1 MITRLEF
8 PTWRSHTV
16 LAFVGLMLVST
27 VLGAEEPGAIHA
39 PVATE
44 QPHAVVAPY
53 GSRNDPYYWLRDDGR
68 QSDAAIALLT
78 DENRY
83 ARASLDHLRPSMGE
97 LYVELRRRTAE
108 SDCNVPFEKR
118 GLWFQTCTRA
128 GLAYP
133 IHRYSRRADFRKP
146 ETLLDLNELSAGYR
160 FFSVGSYVVSPDR
173 RYLAW
178 TEDRVGQRR
187 YLLRVRELA
196 TGREVGEPIP
206 DVEPT
211 ITFSDS
217 GVLYIRKDPRTLL
230 GNQVMQHIPGQ
241 TADSDRRLYVEAD
254 PSAFLTIR
262 RTRSDRF
269 MLLGSSSTS
278 FTEWRFARAD
288 DPELRFQVLYPREN
302 GHEYEVEDRGEEWVL
317 LSNWHADN
325 FSIFRAP
332 LAAAGDRARWQEWV
346 PGDASRLLETM
357 TVMQDAV
364 VISERS
370 AGLKR
375 LRVKLFA
382 DGTEHLIRFPDQSYA
397 ALPSINPDPTRTT
410 FRLVYSA
417 LNTPSSI
424 YEYDL
429 KSQELRLLKREPVPD
444 KRFKPG
450 NYVSELHMV
459 PSRDGKQ
466 IPVSLLY
473 RKRVGKMQQSATLI
487 TGYGAYGTSTD
498 PIFNGNRLS
507 LVDRGMLFVI
517 AHVRGGQEQGRDWYQ
532 DGRHLKKLNSF
543 RDFIDVTDW
552 LIREG
557 WSDPKRI
564 VAQGGSAGGMLVAGV
579 ANMAPDRYRAI
590 IANVPFVDVVTSMLD
605 ANLPLTANEYGEW
618 GNPTLAEDYAYMLRY
633 SPYDNVKAQAY
644 PNMMVTTGLFDT
656 QVPYWGPTKWV
667 AKLRRMNQADSQ
679 ILLMTN
685 MFSGHVGNSGRYQRL
700 KDVALNYAYI
710 FDQVGIKVHISK
722 KRHVDWPKKNVDGAF
737 LIHRT
742 SPDAR

>member
-1 MITRLEF
+1 
-8 PTWRSHTV
+8 
-16 LAFVGLMLVST
+16 MLSPVHSPIQRAHFAIAMTLLWAAST
-27 VLGAEEPGAIHA
+27 PLGAA
-39 PVATE
+39 PPTTPSAPIAVAT
-44 QPHAVVAPY
+44 PHAVVAPF
-53 GSRNDPYYWLRDDGR
+53 GTRDDPYYWLRDDGR

-78 DENRY
+78 EENRY
-83 ARASLDHLRPSMGE
+83 ARASLDHLRPSMGQ
-97 LYVELRRRTAE
+97 LYVELRGRTAE
-108 SDCNVPFEKR
+108 ADCNVPYTKR

-133 IHRYSRRADFRKP
+133 VHLYSRRADSRKP
-146 ETLLDLNELSAGYR
+146 ESLLDLNELAAGHR
-160 FFSVGSYVVSPDR
+160 FFSVGSFVVSPDG

-187 YLLRVRELA
+187 YLLRIRELA
-196 TGREVGEPIP
+196 TGREISEPIA

-211 ITFSDS
+211 ITFADN
-217 GVLYIRKDPRTLL
+217 GVLYIRKDSRTLL
-230 GNQVMQHIPGQ
+230 GNQVLLHVPGQ
-241 TADSDRRLYVEAD
+241 SAAGDRRLYTESD
-254 PSAFLTIR
+254 PTAFLTVK

-269 MLLGSSSTS
+269 MLIGSSSTA
-278 FTEWRFARAD
+278 FTEWRFARAS
-288 DPELRFQVLYPREN
+288 DPELAFQVIYPREN
-302 GHEYEVEDRGEEWVL
+302 GHEYDVEDHGKEWLL
-317 LSNWHADN
+317 LSNWRADN

-332 LAAAGDRARWQEWV
+332 IDAASDRSQWQEWLA
-346 PGDASRLLETM
+346 GDTTRLFETM
-357 TVMQDAV
+357 AVMQDAA

-375 LRVKLFA
+375 LRVKYFA
-382 DGTEHLIRFPDQSYA
+382 DGAEHLIQFPDQSYA
-397 ALPSINPDPTRTT
+397 ALPSNNPEQASQK

-424 YEYDL
+424 FEYDL
-429 KSQELRLLKREPVPD
+429 KTQKLKLLKREPVPD

-459 PSRDGKQ
+459 PARDGRQ

-473 RKRVGKMQQSATLI
+473 RKRAGARQAATLI

-498 PIFNGNRLS
+498 PVFNGNRLS

-517 AHVRGGQEQGRDWYQ
+517 AHVRGGQEMGREWYQ
-532 DGRHLKKLNSF
+532 DGRHLNKLNSF
-543 RDFIDVTDW
+543 YDFLDVTDW
-552 LIREG
+552 LVREG
-557 WSDPKRI
+557 RSDPKRI
-564 VAQGGSAGGMLVAGV
+564 VAQGGSAGGLLVAGV
-579 ANMAPDRYRAI
+579 ANMAPNRYRAI

-618 GNPTLAEDYAYMLRY
+618 GNPMLAEDYAYMLRY
-633 SPYDNVKAQAY
+633 SPYDNVTAQAY

-656 QVPYWGPTKWV
+656 QVPYWGPAKWV
-667 AKLRRMNQADSQ
+667 TKLRRMNQGDSR

-710 FDQVGIKVHISK
+710 FDQVGIKVHITS
-722 KRHVDWPKKNVDGAF
+722 KRHVDWPKRSIDGAF
-737 LIHRT
+737 LVYKT
-742 SPDAR
+742 SPDAP